1 VYPQV
6 ADTEMD
12 GDEELST
19 APRLTVGLPVY
30 NGEKFL
36 AQSLD
41 ALLGQSYQDFELLIS
56 DNTSTDETARICAQY
71 QAQDPRI
78 RYFRQPRNIGCAPN
92 HNFLVGQA
100 RGEFFKW
107 ASDDDLYAFN
117 LLERCVDAL
126 DEHPDAVLAHSF
138 TAIIDDSG
146 DVIKTVRYS
155 LNSAA
160 PTAPQRF
167 RSVLFDRGGDDDGAV
182 IRTRVLRQTAL
193 NGSYYRADR
202 TFVAELA
209 LYGPFYQV
217 PDWLYFRRDHPARA
231 ARAFSS
237 VRGWC
242 SNLDPRRADRL
253 RNPVLRLYGEY
264 IWGFISAIR
273 RAPLTPAE
281 RRACYGHLIDW
292 AKSRA
297 FSEHGR
303 FATEQNAADVT
314 GISVEA
320 VVAGQGRV

>member
-1 VYPQV
+1 
-6 ADTEMD
+6 MD

-19 APRLTVGLPVY
+19 VPRLTVGLPVY

-41 ALLGQSYQDFELLIS
+41 ALLGQTYEDFELLIS
-56 DNTSTDETARICAQY
+56 DNTSTDETARICASY

-107 ASDDDLYAFN
+107 ASDDDLYARN
-117 LLERCVDAL
+117 LLESCVDAL
-126 DEHPDAVLAHSF
+126 DKYPDVVLAHSF
-138 TAIIDDSG
+138 TAIIDDAGS
-146 DVIKTVRYS
+146 VIKTVKYS
-155 LNSAA
+155 LDSAA
-160 PTAPQRF
+160 PSAPQRF
-167 RSVLFDRGGDDDGAV
+167 RSVLVDPGGDDDGAV
-182 IRTRVLRQTAL
+182 IRTGILRQTAL

-217 PDWLYFRRDHPARA
+217 PDWLYFRRDHPDRA
-231 ARAFSS
+231 ARAFST
-237 VRGWC
+237 VRSWC
-242 SNLDPRRADRL
+242 ANLDPRRADRL

-264 IWGFISAIR
+264 IWGFISAIQ

-281 RRACYGHLIDW
+281 RRACYRHMVDW
-292 AKSRA
+292 AASRA

-303 FATEQNAADVT
+303 FTSEQNAADVH
-314 GISVEA
+314 GISVDA

>member
-1 VYPQV
+1 MHPQV
-6 ADTEMD
+6 ADTEVD

-19 APRLTVGLPVY
+19 VPRLTVGLPVY

-41 ALLGQSYQDFELLIS
+41 ALLGQTYADFELLIS
-56 DNTSTDETARICAQY
+56 DNTSTDDTAMICARY
-71 QAQDPRI
+71 QAQDPRV

-107 ASDDDLYAFN
+107 ASDDDLYACN

-126 DEHPDAVLAHSF
+126 DKYPDVVLAHSF
-138 TAIIDDSG
+138 TAIIDDAGS
-146 DVIKTVRYS
+146 VIKTVKYS
-155 LNSAA
+155 LDSAG
-160 PTAPQRF
+160 PSAPQRF
-167 RSVLFDRGGDDDGAV
+167 RSVLVDPGGDDDGAV
-182 IRTRVLRQTAL
+182 IRTEVLRRTAL

-209 LYGPFYQV
+209 LHGPFYQV
-217 PDWLYFRRDHPARA
+217 PDWLYFRRDHPDRA
-231 ARAFSS
+231 ARAFST

-242 SNLDPRRADRL
+242 GNLDPRRADRL

-264 IWGFISAIR
+264 IWGFISAIH

-281 RRACYGHLIDW
+281 RYACYRHLVDW
-292 AKSRA
+292 AASRA

-303 FATEQNAADVT
+303 FATEQNAADVQ
-314 GISVEA
+314 GISVDA
-320 VVAGQGRV
+320 VVAGQGRI

>member
-1 VYPQV
+1 
-6 ADTEMD
+6 MD
-12 GDEELST
+12 GDEELSKV
-19 APRLTVGLPVY
+19 PRLTVGLPVY

-41 ALLGQSYQDFELLIS
+41 ALLGQTYEDFELLIS
-56 DNTSTDETARICAQY
+56 DNTSTDDTAGICARY

-107 ASDDDLYAFN
+107 ASDDDLYARN
-117 LLERCVDAL
+117 LLESCVEAL
-126 DEHPDAVLAHSF
+126 DKYPDAVLAHSF
-138 TAIIDDSG
+138 TAIIDDAGS
-146 DVIKTVRYS
+146 VIKTVKYS
-155 LNSAA
+155 LDSAA
-160 PTAPQRF
+160 PSAPQRF
-167 RSVLFDRGGDDDGAV
+167 RSVLVDPGGDDDGAV
-182 IRTRVLRQTAL
+182 IRTAVLRHTAL

-209 LYGPFYQV
+209 LHGPFYQV
-217 PDWLYFRRDHPARA
+217 PDWLYFRRDHPDRA
-231 ARAFSS
+231 ARAFST

-242 SNLDPRRADRL
+242 ANLDPRRADRL

-264 IWGFISAIR
+264 IWGFISAIQ

-281 RRACYGHLIDW
+281 RRACYRHMVDW
-292 AKSRA
+292 AASRA

-303 FATEQNAADVT
+303 FTSEQNTADVQ
-314 GISVEA
+314 GISVDA
-320 VVAGQGRV
+320 VVAGQGRI